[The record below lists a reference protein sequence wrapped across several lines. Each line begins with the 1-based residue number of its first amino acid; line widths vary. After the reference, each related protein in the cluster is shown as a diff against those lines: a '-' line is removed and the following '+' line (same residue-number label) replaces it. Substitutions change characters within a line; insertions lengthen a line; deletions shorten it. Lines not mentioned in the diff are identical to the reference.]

1 MSAHEVENL
10 IACGLLSMSYVL
22 TMYALPTWITRRC
35 QR

>member
-22 TMYALPTWITRRC
+22 TMYEIGRAHV
-35 QR
+35 